1 MPRKK
6 LADKDKQKFKN
17 IGLLLEDHALL
28 LELSKREQRSMTRQ
42 LSVLIRGAL
51 TANSENASL

>member
-51 TANSENASL
+51 TASSENASL